1 MTVSSSQAGADG
13 SSGKEPA
20 ASTLPARG
28 GSLWVLERADNLL
41 GEVAAA
47 MWLSVASVW
56 RIPRAAVARD
66 SMDRLEALV
75 AGRRALPPRLSL
87 LVASIASPLLLSWL
101 LKDMPAMGTLLDR
114 LATTSP
120 ENWLMVAA
128 PALVSLW
135 LTVIALGG
143 LLRRAAGAGSKE
155 PSSVLMQV
163 TSGVTILSCLGIFA
177 LIRSEAYLDA
187 VRRGLPDLVILTGF
201 CMLMAFLAVAGARC
215 AQQMTASSGCSR
227 WRRRVVLF
235 VVGPLAFVSSAVVA
249 LIVTYWLLQV
259 QVLVTQVINEGE
271 LGEPPGNPSA
281 LSPTCYAMAESVVCQ
296 VLLSARS
303 DLAIG
308 VIQRVDIEWR
318 AVTLSG
324 KSTKVSLQQE
334 ASQIL
339 QLAPRVEP
347 GGFWILRA
355 KEPLPFA
362 FQIATPDACRLY
374 EQVSNFRR
382 GVEPIPGLLPPLVE
396 VEVAFT
402 IYWGPGFGLVRR
414 KDAAV
419 WLQARTEFD
428 PNPRLFGGTLDLSSF
443 FDTELASLCEKRQ

>member
-1 MTVSSSQAGADG
+1 MTESSSQAGADG
-13 SSGKEPA
+13 ASGKEPA
-20 ASTLPARG
+20 ASTLPTRG

-75 AGRRALPPRLSL
+75 AGRRVLPPRLSL
-87 LVASIASPLLLSWL
+87 LVASIASPLLLSWVA
-101 LKDMPAMGTLLDR
+101 KGMPATGALLER

-120 ENWLMVAA
+120 ENWLVVAA

-135 LTVIALGG
+135 LAVIALGA
-143 LLRRAAGAGSKE
+143 LLHRAAGAGSLE

-163 TSGVTILSCLGIFA
+163 ISGVTILSCLGIFVV
-177 LIRSEAYLDA
+177 IYSETYLGT

-201 CMLMAFLAVAGARC
+201 WMLMAFLAVAGVRC

-227 WRRRVVLF
+227 WRRRVVLV
-235 VVGPLAFVSSAVVA
+235 VVGPLAFVSAAVVA
-249 LIVTYWLLQV
+249 PIATYWLLQV
-259 QVLVTQVINEGE
+259 QGLVTRVITEGA
-271 LGEPPGNPSA
+271 LGEPPSNPSA
-281 LSPTCYAMAESVVCQ
+281 LSPTCYAMDESVVCQ
-296 VLLSARS
+296 VLLSTRS
-303 DLAIG
+303 DLALG
-308 VIQRVDIEWR
+308 AIQQVDIEWHDVR
-318 AVTLSG
+318 GRSA
-324 KSTKVSLQQE
+324 KVSLRPQ

-362 FQIATPDACRLY
+362 FQIATPDACRLH
-374 EQVSNFRR
+374 EQIADFRR
-382 GVEPIPGLLPPLVE
+382 RVEPMPGLPPLVD
-396 VEVAFT
+396 VQVTFT
-402 IYWGPGFGLVRR
+402 ISWRPGFGLVPR

-419 WLQARTEFD
+419 LYLHARTEEWD
-428 PNPRLFGGTLDLSSF
+428 PNTSVFDRTAVLVDF
-443 FDTELASLCEKRQ
+443 FDTGFASLCEKRQ